1 MDTLFTANPPH
12 PVEAAGAD
20 DDRSNNNV
28 PTTESNESSE
38 SQQVTATHTS
48 KTEQDATEQD
58 ATEQDATEQDATEQ
72 TKEQEDDQK
81 ARKEQEMQEDAAIES
96 YITKGGLSSTTNAT
110 CRFQRTAR
118 IGDDYLPVPLPDQLI
133 CAIQL
138 AAPSN
143 LPTKA
148 SSCMF
153 RIVGLF
159 ESREQL
165 EMHVEKL
172 KSKTNIFALPT
183 AEPFSFGT
191 HVFETN
197 EHYNAYI
204 ANVLK
209 KFELNVARKH
219 QEFDE
224 YVEKR
229 KSNDPEVRKALNEE
243 ERRAFKEQ
251 KTKSVAATE
260 ALLAGAKQFAEAI
273 KPDIEAAKVVET
285 VKLTQKHDVRGQKY
299 AVISLV
305 CDDDEVAGV
314 DAALLAAGRPQWVM
328 VVWAAFDD
336 VKSANAYVSD
346 TLQHEHRFLNHY
358 IVDMYNNM
366 RCDGIYHKDFK
377 KSVKM
382 IFPYQ
387 EQQDLW
393 SSASNNKASITSYKK
408 ITAQQNTADALRQA
422 LQNDAQLSA
431 RASQKPVAL
440 R

>member
-1 MDTLFTANPPH
+1 MDDVAEEHTEHVGDMQQTAAGKA
-12 PVEAAGAD
+12 VEEAVEEAEKTEAAAT
-20 DDRSNNNV
+20 
-28 PTTESNESSE
+28 PTLTSSDGESRIVSSGSGNSE
-38 SQQVTATHTS
+38 SGELTAAE
-48 KTEQDATEQD
+48 K
-58 ATEQDATEQDATEQ
+58 
-72 TKEQEDDQK
+72 
-81 ARKEQEMQEDAAIES
+81 EDAAIES

-110 CRFQRTAR
+110 CRFQRTSR

-138 AAPSN
+138 AAPSGM
-143 LPTKA
+143 PTKA

-159 ESREQL
+159 ESKEL
-165 EMHVEKL
+165 LDMHVDPL

-183 AEPFSFGT
+183 AEPFSFGA
-191 HVFETN
+191 HKFETD
-197 EHYNAYI
+197 EDYKAYI

-209 KFELNVARKH
+209 KFELNVVRKH
-219 QEFDE
+219 EEFDQ

-243 ERRAFKEQ
+243 ERRVFAEQ

-260 ALLAGAKQFAEAI
+260 ALLAGAKQFAEVI

-285 VKLTQKHDVRGQKY
+285 VKLTQEHDVRGQKY
-299 AVISLV
+299 AAISLV
-305 CDDDEVAGV
+305 CDDDEVVGT
-314 DAALLAAGRPQWVM
+314 DAASLAAGRPQWVM
-328 VVWAAFDD
+328 HVWAAFDD

-346 TLQHEHRFLNHY
+346 TLQHEYRFLNHY
-358 IVDMYNNM
+358 VVDMYQNL
-366 RCDGIYHKDFK
+366 RCDAVYHKDFK
-377 KSVKM
+377 KSTKM

-393 SSASNNKASITSYKK
+393 TSASNNKASIASFKK

-422 LQNDAQLSA
+422 LRNDAQLSA
-431 RASQKPVAL
+431 RAITGASEKTNRVQND